1 MATPV
6 RILSIDGGGI
16 RGVIPAMILHELET
30 RAGKP
35 IHQLFDLI
43 AGTSTGGILA
53 LGLTAPGPNGVPRYS
68 ARALL
73 ELYEN
78 DGSTIFH
85 QSLGRR
91 LLAVGHLLG
100 SKYSAKNIED
110 VLRRYFG
117 ETRLAEALTDVVV
130 PSYELEGRIAWFFKS
145 WRARRDEAYNFLM
158 REVARATSA
167 APTYFPPVRLDSRGD
182 DLDTTRGY
190 YALVD
195 GGVFAN
201 NPSLCAYVEA
211 KSRGPD
217 SQDLLMVSIGTG
229 QWTTPIPYAKARGW
243 GLVGWAGSLLDVVFD
258 GVSDTTEYQL
268 KRVLR
273 PLPDG
278 SGRHYRF
285 QAELAQ
291 GEDALDDASP
301 ANIANLKRV
310 ATGIIEQNDAALT
323 ELAAAL
329 GRENP

>member
-30 RAGKP
+30 RAAQP
-35 IHQLFDLI
+35 VHQLFDLV

-53 LGLTAPGPNGVPRYS
+53 LGLTMPGSNGGPRYS

-78 DGSTIFH
+78 EGSTIFH

-91 LLAVGHLLG
+91 LLALGHLLDA
-100 SKYSAKNIED
+100 KYPASNIED

-117 ETRLAEALTDVVV
+117 ETRLAEALTDVVI
-130 PSYELEGRIAWFFKS
+130 PSYELEGRMAWFFRS
-145 WRARRDEAYNFLM
+145 WRARRDERYNFLM

-167 APTYFPPVRLDSRGD
+167 APTYFPPVRLDSRGHD
-182 DLDTTRGY
+182 PDTTRAY
-190 YALVD
+190 YALID
-195 GGVFAN
+195 GGMFAN

-217 SQDLLMVSIGTG
+217 AQDLLMVSIGTG
-229 QWTTPIPYAKARGW
+229 QWMTPIPYAKARGW
-243 GLVGWAGSLLDVVFD
+243 GVVGWAGSLLDVVFD

-268 KRVLR
+268 QRVLR

-278 SGRHYRF
+278 AGRHFRF
-285 QAELAQ
+285 QAELEQ

-301 ANIANLKRV
+301 ANIAKLKRV
-310 ATGIIEQNDAALT
+310 ATGIIEQHDAALT
-323 ELAAAL
+323 ELAACL
-329 GRENP
+329 GGGHP